1 LKFKLKLCRHSPK
14 YHLTKIPTVSLKKP
28 ASLRCH
34 PSCTVPDYLL
44 MTVDFAH
51 RMFDAART
59 GNSALL
65 LQAIDGGLPVNLTND
80 KG

>member
-1 LKFKLKLCRHSPK
+1 
-14 YHLTKIPTVSLKKP
+14 
-28 ASLRCH
+28 
-34 PSCTVPDYLL
+34 

-59 GNSALL
+59 GDSTPL
-65 LQAIDGGLPVNLTND
+65 LQAVDGGLPVNLTNS

>member
-1 LKFKLKLCRHSPK
+1 
-14 YHLTKIPTVSLKKP
+14 
-28 ASLRCH
+28 
-34 PSCTVPDYLL
+34 